1 MKEIF
6 LNQCTASQGDESFL
20 MMTALGRVLKDYAYV
35 CGFVLSSFE
44 RYLQGG
50 SGALGTSSDEAVI
63 EEFKKEL
70 WKSVHSEE
78 LDH

>member
-1 MKEIF
+1 
-6 LNQCTASQGDESFL
+6 

-44 RYLQGG
+44 RYMQGG
-50 SGALGTSSDEAVI
+50 ESALGSSSDETII
-63 EEFKKEL
+63 EEFRKEL

-78 LDH
+78 LEHKREEKAN